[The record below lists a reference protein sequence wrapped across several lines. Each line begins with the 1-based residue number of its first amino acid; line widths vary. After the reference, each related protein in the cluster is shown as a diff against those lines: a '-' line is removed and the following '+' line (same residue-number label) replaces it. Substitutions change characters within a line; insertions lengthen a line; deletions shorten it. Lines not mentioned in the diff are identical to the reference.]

1 MERIVK
7 FWLFLFLIGNI
18 CAQYKVLTPF
28 ANMFFYPLLGFSV
41 IAIFSNCSMVFSSRI
56 ISTYKFIY
64 AYVFILWIYQFTFGL
79 SQTHDDTWMYIIAKT
94 AVLLMTVIAVEK
106 NYAFYHTLFCKYFL
120 LFCVVLII
128 LGLTI
133 FNHGASGRQYLGFG
147 NPNAGGHLASICVA
161 GLLMVNPIKNKIWLL
176 RGMMLICLVAVML
189 SGSRASL
196 GVVII
201 AIVMKYGL
209 SRKLV
214 IAAIIGFF
222 TLTILLPMTGIQ
234 FAAVER
240 FTQTL
245 ESRDYSSGRE
255 SERQAALL
263 MISESPMIGNGICT
277 PQTEQAMMISELGS
291 HNTYL
296 DWLKWFGIPLGGVL
310 ILFLVAATL
319 RLFFHYRK
327 VNDEYKRFHLF
338 IVVST
343 VIICYFEG
351 FIWGVNE
358 MSNTLFFTSL
368 AILDCSL
375 LYKGND
381 VT

>member
-7 FWLFLFLIGNI
+7 YWLFLFLIGNI

-28 ANMFFYPLLGFSV
+28 ANIFFYPLLGFSV
-41 IAIFSNCSMVFSSRI
+41 IAILSNISMVFSSRA

-64 AYVFILWIYQFTFGL
+64 AYIFILWIYQFTFGQG
-79 SQTHDDTWMYIIAKT
+79 QTHDETWIYIIAKT
-94 AVLLMTVIAVEK
+94 AMLLMTVIAIEK
-106 NYAFYHTLFCKYFL
+106 NYSFYHTSFCNYFL

-133 FNHGASGRQYLGFG
+133 FNHAVSGRQYLGFG
-147 NPNAGGHLASICVA
+147 NPNAAGHLASICLA
-161 GLLMVNPIKNKIWLL
+161 GLLMTNPINKIWLL
-176 RGMMLICLVAVML
+176 RGMMLICLAAVML

-196 GVVII
+196 GIAII
-201 AIVMKYGL
+201 AIIMKYGL
-209 SRKLV
+209 SKKLV
-214 IAAIIGFF
+214 ITAIIGFF
-222 TLTILLPMTGIQ
+222 TLTVLLPIAGVQ
-234 FAAVER
+234 FAAIER

-245 ESRDYSSGRE
+245 ESQDYSSGRE

-263 MISESPMIGNGICT
+263 MISESPIIGNGICT

-296 DWLKWFGIPLGGVL
+296 DWLKWFGIPFGGIL
-310 ILFLVAATL
+310 ILFLITATL

-327 VNDEYKRFHLF
+327 TNDEYIRFHLF
-338 IVVST
+338 VVVST
-343 VIICYFEG
+343 VIVCYFEG

-368 AILDCSL
+368 AILDSSL
-375 LYKGND
+375 LLKRQ
-381 VT
+381 